1 MDQHLTLR
9 ECAVGNEDSI
19 EDAATCENIKRDIEQ
34 QSDELHRAERSLCGL
49 QAEIAGTSARGH
61 PCGRQ

>member
-9 ECAVGNEDSI
+9 ECAAGNEASI
-19 EDAATCENIKRDIEQ
+19 EDAATCENIASNIQ
-34 QSDELHRAERSLCGL
+34 QQREELHRAEGSLCDL
-49 QAEIAGTSARGH
+49 QAKIAGTSARGH